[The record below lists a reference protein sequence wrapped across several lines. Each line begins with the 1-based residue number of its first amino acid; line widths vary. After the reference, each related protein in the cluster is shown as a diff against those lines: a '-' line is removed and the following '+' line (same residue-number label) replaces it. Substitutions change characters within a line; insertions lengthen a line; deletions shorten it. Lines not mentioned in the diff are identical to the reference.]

1 MKTSTRIS
9 CFLFLLISAVG
20 FSQDFLFRKIIIDFK
35 QNYTNGD
42 IKNLYDL
49 APLLNVTALMDDNL
63 GYHFDRNEVKY
74 VAARTFRENI
84 LFPET
89 INLDSIT
96 NSKEYLTLFLDENKS
111 RLSFS
116 KLINAYIIEDLQSF
130 KSDYELKEKSTE
142 GEDFEIK
149 SETSLSFDDIN
160 IDIKN
165 FEKRVDFLGAILKN
179 TNQSDHYNI
188 IPIVLIELIKT
199 KDPKSLLYI
208 GSEPFRFR
216 HKYNNHNYNEQYYE
230 IINAFTDNSI
240 ALKDE
245 KDNFTIQLSEDDY
258 YNIKSKN
265 YLFYWIHHY
274 QDYSWDDE
282 KGFFVNQKE
291 SSQQLS
297 ELELNFQKLYS
308 SDNKIARIAFDNVLE
323 NDVAKVDKLLGG
335 YKFENYGEFKKND
348 TLPMFFNRRLLNL
361 TKLTSFYKS
370 ENVNYKVDSALN
382 KKIRKIK
389 NLKTYKDRIQY
400 EDRLISEL
408 SFNEITRLEHFL
420 SKEDHYKNYRNGIN
434 NSLARVFDIYYTN
447 NFDQI
452 IENEHQL
459 RQYMK
464 KAALFDKFGIIGSQN
479 NYLLKFKGI
488 SETQKEQLLML
499 LRKETDKE
507 IKLQILSVLSLVET
521 KNGFV
526 DFNRH
531 HIDVIKNQDE
541 NSKKSRFFIN
551 EKLTDAYKGERIY
564 WLTHEPGSQSNTLQ
578 LKENE
583 ILDLYEFTGGNFN
596 LENTHLFFQEKLI
609 AQDTLSELDFN
620 RVLCYKGVVD
630 NKLCIDNISK
640 LKKGTGLGNIGFS
653 ELNDEEF
660 TESLKFVKDF
670 DEVSYLVDLYKDIMP
685 IDALD
690 LYFQYAKKADDK
702 VDFCNYLI
710 RYSRFLEFLEKEPL
724 YLSTQKE
731 EKIIELLTNQ
741 IKTLE
746 EDSYDFE
753 SLSEGLFLFENRR
766 KSLKEKLSL
775 ALKISNKDLKE
786 DVVFKIFLSTK
797 STDVPEVLKIIEDFY
812 DDIINRTT
820 EDIVLEILGIPLD
833 DYDVISITQAR
844 KKYNE
849 LGREK
854 YFESLVVN
862 HYPDIKKAGKLDYE
876 KVYQILSYDNVLGFI
891 GGQGGDR
898 NKGVYSVIRLL
909 EEKFKTDLDFQYSI
923 HYIDVRTTTRLQK
936 RCIAWKNF
944 LKQKHVV
951 PQELKYYSFSDEE

>member
-1 MKTSTRIS
+1 M
-9 CFLFLLISAVG
+9 FLLISAVG

-42 IKNLYDL
+42 IKNLYDI
-49 APLLNVTALMDDNL
+49 APLLDVSAVMDDNL
-63 GYHFDRNEVKY
+63 GYHFIRSEVKY
-74 VAARTFRENI
+74 IAARTIKENV
-84 LFPET
+84 LFPKT

-96 NSKEYLTLFLDENKS
+96 YSKENFTLFLDENKS

-116 KLINAYIIEDLQSF
+116 KLINSYIIEDLQNY
-130 KSDYELKEKSTE
+130 KSDYELKEKSAQQ
-142 GEDFEIK
+142 EDFEIK
-149 SETSLSFDDIN
+149 SETSLSFDDLN
-160 IDIKN
+160 IDVKN
-165 FEKRVDFLGAILKN
+165 FEKRVDFLGEILKN
-179 TNQSDHYNI
+179 TNQFDHYNI
-188 IPIVLIELIKT
+188 IPNVLIELIKT
-199 KDPKSLLYI
+199 KDPKALLYI

-216 HKYNNHNYNEQYYE
+216 HKYNNHTYNEQYYE
-230 IINAFTDNSI
+230 IINTFTDISI
-240 ALKDE
+240 ALKDK
-245 KDNFTIQLSEDDY
+245 KDNFTIQLKEDDY

-282 KGFFVNQKE
+282 KGLFVNLKE

-297 ELELNFQKLYS
+297 ELEINFQKLYS
-308 SDNKIARIAFDNVLE
+308 SDNKIARAAFNNVLE
-323 NDVAKVDKLLGG
+323 NDVAKVDKLLGV
-335 YKFENYGEFKKND
+335 YKFESYGGFKQND

-361 TKLTSFYKS
+361 TKLTSFFKS
-370 ENVNYKVDSALN
+370 ENVNYKADSALY
-382 KKIRKIK
+382 KKIRTIK

-400 EDRLISEL
+400 EDSLVSKL
-408 SFNEITRLEHFL
+408 SFNDITRLEYFL
-420 SKEDHYKNYRNGIN
+420 SKEDHNKNYRNGIN
-434 NSLARVFDIYYTN
+434 NSLARVFDLYYTN

-452 IENEHQL
+452 IENEYQL
-459 RQYMK
+459 RQYLK

-479 NYLLKFKGI
+479 NYLLKFQGI
-488 SETQKEQLLML
+488 NESQKEQLLVL
-499 LRKETDKE
+499 LKKEIDKE
-507 IKLQILSVLSLVET
+507 IKLQILSLLSLVET
-521 KNGFV
+521 NKGFV
-526 DFNRH
+526 NFIEH
-531 HIDVIKNQDE
+531 HIDGIKNQDE
-541 NSKKSRFFIN
+541 NSKRSRFFLN
-551 EKLTDAYKGERIY
+551 QKLTDAYKGERIY
-564 WLTHEPGSQSNTLQ
+564 WLTQGPGSQSKTLQ

-596 LENTHLFFQEKLI
+596 LEKIHVFFKNKLI
-609 AQDTLSELDFN
+609 TQDTLSELDFN
-620 RVLCYKGVVD
+620 RVLCYKGIVD

-640 LKKGTGLGNIGFS
+640 LKKETGLDNIGFS
-653 ELNDEEF
+653 KLNGEEF
-660 TESLKFVKDF
+660 TKLLKFVKDF
-670 DEVSYLVDLYKDIMP
+670 DGASNLVDLYKDINP

-690 LYFQYAKKADDK
+690 LYLKYAKQAEEK
-702 VDFCNYLI
+702 VDFYDNLI
-710 RYSRFLEFLEKEPL
+710 LYSKFLEFLEKAPT
-724 YLSTQKE
+724 YLSTEKE
-731 EKIIELLTNQ
+731 EEITELLTNQ

-766 KSLKEKLSL
+766 KSLNEKLSL

-812 DDIINRTT
+812 DDIINRMT

-833 DYDVISITQAR
+833 GYDVTSIIQAR

-876 KVYQILSYDNVLGFI
+876 KVYQILNFDNVLGFI

-909 EEKFKTDLDFQYSI
+909 EEKFETDLGFQYSI
-923 HYIDVRTTTRLQK
+923 HYIDVSTAARLQK
-936 RCIAWKNF
+936 RCIAWKDF
-944 LKQKHVV
+944 LKQKDVV
-951 PQELKYYSFSDEE
+951 PQELKFYSFSDEE